1 MYSRLIESVGTNVRY
16 SSRFSVGIDVKEN
29 RLSKNPAA
37 RVSTE
42 VEDNPLKASLNEKR
56 FGSEDV
62 VNDSGSTSQM
72 PEEQE
77 FKLYP
82 WRWFILSCF
91 CLINF
96 LQCVA

>member
-1 MYSRLIESVGTNVRY
+1 MYTRLIESVGTNVRY

-29 RLSKNPAA
+29 RFSKLKESA
-37 RVSTE
+37 RASGE
-42 VEDNPLKASLNEKR
+42 VDNNPLRASLNEHKKVDGY
-56 FGSEDV
+56 FDGSD
-62 VNDSGSTSQM
+62 DSPM

-77 FKLYP
+77 FKLYT